1 MTQAGTKRAGT
12 KRAGTKRAGTAVSSG
27 SELRVIRNCQQ
38 DVLMLPAKDTEGA
51 GSLPTAKDTPSSGGS
66 DLPITAAGVCV
77 CVCKCTGCVCV
88 CVCLMGASFWLRVL

>member
-1 MTQAGTKRAGT
+1 MTQAGT

-77 CVCKCTGCVCV
+77 CVCVCVNARGVCVCLCVCV
-88 CVCLMGASFWLRVL
+88 CV